1 VTAAACADLVRRGDP
16 DRWRA
21 AMTAPPDRRDG
32 LMALYAF
39 NLEIARA
46 AYATSDPML
55 GAIRLRWWSDAL
67 AEVFAGQPA
76 RRHEVVLPLAETIRA
91 SALPREPLEAMVDAR
106 GWDCGREGFADLVA
120 LEAYL
125 DATAGGL
132 VWLSARHLGAPDRAE
147 PVARDAGFAAGT
159 AAFLRAVPQLA
170 ALGRDPLP
178 GGRLVPGDAPPPPAV
193 AATIRALA
201 AAAQARLAR
210 ARAGRGLLPAA
221 CLPAFLSVVGAGGV
235 LARAGADPGRV
246 TGGALEPSEF
256 ARRAGLLA
264 AALSGRW

>member
-1 VTAAACADLVRRGDP
+1 LSAEGCAELVRRGDP

-21 AMTAPPDRRDG
+21 AMTAPAGPRDG

-46 AYATSDPML
+46 AYVASDPML

-67 AEVFAGQPA
+67 AEIFAGQPP

-106 GWDCGREGFADLVA
+106 GWDCGREGFADLA
-120 LEAYL
+120 ELEAYL

-132 VWLSARHLGAPDRAE
+132 TWLAARHLGAGNAAE
-147 PVARDAGFAAGT
+147 PVARDAGFALGA
-159 AAFLRAVPQLA
+159 AAFLRAVPRLV

-178 GGRLVPGDAPPPPAV
+178 GARLAPGEAAPPPAV

-201 AAAQARLAR
+201 TTAEARLAR
-210 ARAGRGLLPAA
+210 GRLPAA
-221 CLPAFLSVVGAGGV
+221 CLPAFLPVVGARRV

-256 ARRAGLLA
+256 ARRAGMLA
-264 AALSGRW
+264 AGLSGRW